1 MCLTIKSLLEIL
13 TGFFYFVTIY
23 NKIYKMKFLLTER
36 QLKLLKFFLVK
47 KEQLIES
54 KIGKGVELKD
64 AEVLGSKKKED
75 NKEEAPKKREPI
87 IDKSIIKIDSVSQ
100 LEKVLQAIAHYN
112 KGLKVPTK
120 LKSKFEKE
128 VKFTTDIV
136 SDMKTKLERLIKTTS
151 AVNHDL
157 NEKKDVFKTT
167 NNKTDSTGKLKSTTL
182 KAELRKALKLKSI
195 QLPLSE
201 VQIERQVIKDFLEK
215 VTQDYSSN
223 FVIQRAEGGKNN
235 LVYGK

>member
-1 MCLTIKSLLEIL
+1 MKFIL
-13 TGFFYFVTIY
+13 TE
-23 NKIYKMKFLLTER
+23 N
-36 QLKLLKFFLVK
+36 QLEKLKFFLKNKKEAMKLLESKLKSKVEPKESKLVVK
-47 KEQLIES
+47 KEE
-54 KIGKGVELKD
+54 K
-64 AEVLGSKKKED
+64 
-75 NKEEAPKKREPI
+75 KEEAPKKREPI

-223 FVIQRAEGGKNN
+223 FAIQRAEGGKNN

>member
-1 MCLTIKSLLEIL
+1 
-13 TGFFYFVTIY
+13 
-23 NKIYKMKFLLTER
+23 MKFLLTER

-47 KEQLIES
+47 KEQLKES

-64 AEVLGSKKKED
+64 AEVLGSKK
-75 NKEEAPKKREPI
+75 KEEAPKKREPI